1 MASHEG
7 RGKLLERYQLSPAGL
22 HVTPAKRTA
31 RSQAE
36 SAGRGAGKFLRPGR
50 AAASA
55 SGSGEQAQFR
65 SSHLRHHTLYPS
77 EVSVTLPATSTC
89 ILFRSVMALRSMGQ
103 ASSLYKLLPDDFA
116 PYWMRAPGLSR
127 FLDRLALLCIAEV
140 SVHAVHLV
148 MVSES

>member
-1 MASHEG
+1 MSLSLQLLSLSHHARLKHTHADRQTDRQTDGDRKSKRNAMASDEG
-7 RGKLLERYQLSPAGL
+7 GGKLLERYRLSPAGL

-77 EVSVTLPATSTC
+77 EVSVALPATLAFC
-89 ILFRSVMALRSMGQ
+89 F
-103 ASSLYKLLPDDFA
+103 
-116 PYWMRAPGLSR
+116 GL
-127 FLDRLALLCIAEV
+127 
-140 SVHAVHLV
+140 
-148 MVSES
+148 